1 MILHQALLKIIPS
14 VVLSY
19 FRKLIFQRNLKVFTR
34 WLNTNTSTIFLND
47 LNLITHWFRHN
58 SNFLF
63 FTESLIHEVGII
75 VKID

>member
-1 MILHQALLKIIPS
+1 MILHKTLLKIIPS

-34 WLNTNTSTIFLND
+34 WLNANASTIFLND
-47 LNLITHWFRHN
+47 LNLISHWFRHN

-63 FTESLIHEVGII
+63 FTESFIHEVGII
-75 VKID
+75 VEID